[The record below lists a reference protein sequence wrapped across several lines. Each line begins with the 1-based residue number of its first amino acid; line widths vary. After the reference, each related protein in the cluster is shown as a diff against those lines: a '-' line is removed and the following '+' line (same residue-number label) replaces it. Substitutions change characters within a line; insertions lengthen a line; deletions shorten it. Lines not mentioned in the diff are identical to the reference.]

1 MMNDR
6 RINVW
11 IHRSFGRYKPK
22 KIIFQ
27 NVHGATGDEERDI

>member
-1 MMNDR
+1 MIEELTCGFIEVSGDTNL
-6 RINVW
+6 
-11 IHRSFGRYKPK
+11 G